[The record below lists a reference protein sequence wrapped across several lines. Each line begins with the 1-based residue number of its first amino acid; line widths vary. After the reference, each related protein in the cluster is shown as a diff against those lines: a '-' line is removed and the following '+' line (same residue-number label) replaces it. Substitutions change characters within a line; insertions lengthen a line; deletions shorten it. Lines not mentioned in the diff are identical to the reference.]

1 MPTSSHIYT
10 IKSSR
15 SYGVCVNQSTNCRR
29 DQMVSARAISTRK
42 NAKETATHHQ
52 PSTNAQD
59 ASTGGRTYAIPKLS
73 ARLWHPNG
81 LSSDTIHLPENC
93 RSQHSMLHPAASA
106 PAHGPPTAPNDIIR
120 APHNSPA
127 ISAATN
133 TLVTTQ
139 NRQAALRSGLTTV
152 SLVCVG
158 CSAFAFMGFKPN
170 FFSAP
175 RSPDNPPER
184 SRR

>member
-1 MPTSSHIYT
+1 MRPPTPNPYPPTPI
-10 IKSSR
+10 
-15 SYGVCVNQSTNCRR
+15 
-29 DQMVSARAISTRK
+29 M
-42 NAKETATHHQ
+42 
-52 PSTNAQD
+52 
-59 ASTGGRTYAIPKLS
+59 RTYTASSIVLRRIDLGEKDRILTAYTRERGKLS